1 MDFVSKTKFNAPIEG
16 IEGCELK
23 IRGGVSIGL
32 EDAEPQIKIAPWDSS
47 IEIDQKVTIK
57 GDVEIRDRF
66 NLPILSIDPSEQA
79 IDIIGDIQSVNNINT
94 CGTITVGQNLVVNC
108 SINTSGVITS
118 GRVVAHQIDASE
130 TIYARGGCISHISAD
145 HIALFGSGITSW
157 ADLSSRLILRFTSPE
172 LPANCSQFCFEGCG
186 TVTGTE
192 LPFIQVRETATG
204 KLVKTPEMDVW
215 VNLDKTCTAYT
226 LGKPVAEVEP
236 CTSAIEAGKWTAI
249 VMN

>member
-1 MDFVSKTKFNAPIEG
+1 MEIKNSFN
-16 IEGCELK
+16 
-23 IRGGVSIGL
+23 R
-32 EDAEPQIKIAPWDSS
+32 
-47 IEIDQKVTIK
+47 
-57 GDVEIRDRF
+57 
-66 NLPILSIDPSEQA
+66 PILSIDPSEGA

-94 CGTITVGQNLVVNC
+94 CGNITVGQNLVVNC
-108 SINTSGVITS
+108 SISTSGTITS
-118 GRVVAHQIDASE
+118 GRVEAQRIDTSGN
-130 TIYARGGCISHISAD
+130 IYARGGCINYISAD

-157 ADLSSRLILRFTSPE
+157 ADLSSHLILRFTSPA

-236 CTSAIEAGKWTAI
+236 CSSEIAAGKWTAI